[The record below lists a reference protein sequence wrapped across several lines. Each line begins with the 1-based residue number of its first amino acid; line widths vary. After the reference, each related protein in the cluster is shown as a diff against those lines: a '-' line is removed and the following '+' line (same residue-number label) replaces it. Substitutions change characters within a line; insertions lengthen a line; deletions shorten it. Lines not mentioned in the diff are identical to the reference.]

1 MLRHEVFVSFYHT
14 FNHPHIHH
22 IMATTITVLSEDGR
36 SKITLKSLPPMKPLR
51 DCLLE
56 CASKLGMISSSSTGG
71 DALEFRLVKEERGKG
86 SSSSSS
92 GGVKVDMDC
101 PLRHLNLP
109 TNAKLKLF
117 KKRTLTVG
125 SDVLANEES
134 SLREGGGEAP
144 PLHVEGASPASAAI
158 DAAEKKD
165 KKEDE
170 TMEERSAVLS
180 DDVNDA
186 TSPSSSS
193 VLGKRA
199 ARVVRQKTLDA
210 EAEERK
216 MDPTTGLVSAN
227 EELPEAFFELSSAE
241 AAQIVASNR
250 RKLENGNALLTKK
263 HREREAQRR
272 REKVRHATIRIMFQ
286 QKPISD
292 VCVEAV
298 FDAHKETVEDVYAFV
313 EEILSKDDKSTQ
325 NAPSFELFVAPP
337 KRVLKRN
344 GRDANQSLYDAGLA
358 PAAKIFFSLKTAITT
373 TSSFEEVEESALL
386 STKCLEML
394 RLHDQKSSASA
405 PIRPKP
411 PPKPPSKEEDKDR
424 EAKAKP
430 MMSDQAKKSFVPK
443 WFKK

>member
-1 MLRHEVFVSFYHT
+1 
-14 FNHPHIHH
+14 
-22 IMATTITVLSEDGR
+22 MATTITVLSEDGK

-56 CASKLGMISSSSTGG
+56 CASKLGMISESSINV
-71 DALEFRLVKEERGKG
+71 DALEFRSEDQSRGKG
-86 SSSSSS
+86 SSSSS

-109 TNAKLKLF
+109 TNAKLKVVF
-117 KKRTLTVG
+117 IKKRTLTVG
-125 SDVLANEES
+125 SDVVANEES
-134 SLREGGGEAP
+134 SLRRGGGEAP
-144 PLHVEGASPASAAI
+144 PLHVKGASSASPANI

-170 TMEERSAVLS
+170 TMERSAILS
-180 DDVNDA
+180 DDDAKA
-186 TSPSSSS
+186 TSSSSSS

-263 HREREAQRR
+263 HREREAQQR

-358 PAAKIFFSLKTAITT
+358 PAAKIFFSLKTTTTT

-405 PIRPKP
+405 PIRPPP

-424 EAKAKP
+424 EAKAEP
-430 MMSDQAKKSFVPK
+430 MMSDHAKKSFVPK

>member
-1 MLRHEVFVSFYHT
+1 
-14 FNHPHIHH
+14 
-22 IMATTITVLSEDGR
+22 
-36 SKITLKSLPPMKPLR
+36 
-51 DCLLE
+51 
-56 CASKLGMISSSSTGG
+56 
-71 DALEFRLVKEERGKG
+71 
-86 SSSSSS
+86 
-92 GGVKVDMDC
+92 MDC

-109 TNAKLKLF
+109 TNAKLKVVF
-117 KKRTLTVG
+117 IKKRTLTVG
-125 SDVLANEES
+125 SDVVANEES
-134 SLREGGGEAP
+134 SLRRGGGEAP
-144 PLHVEGASPASAAI
+144 PLHVKGASSASPANI

-170 TMEERSAVLS
+170 TMERSAILS
-180 DDVNDA
+180 DDDAKA
-186 TSPSSSS
+186 TSSSSSS

-358 PAAKIFFSLKTAITT
+358 PAAKIFFSLKTTTTT
-373 TSSFEEVEESALL
+373 TSSFEEEEESALL

-405 PIRPKP
+405 PIRP

-424 EAKAKP
+424 EAKAEP

>member
-1 MLRHEVFVSFYHT
+1 
-14 FNHPHIHH
+14 
-22 IMATTITVLSEDGR
+22 MATTITVLSEDGK

-144 PLHVEGASPASAAI
+144 PLHVEGASPASAANI

-411 PPKPPSKEEDKDR
+411 PPKPPSKEEDQEDR
-424 EAKAKP
+424 EAKVKP
-430 MMSDQAKKSFVPK
+430 TMSDQAKKSFVPK

>member
-1 MLRHEVFVSFYHT
+1 
-14 FNHPHIHH
+14 
-22 IMATTITVLSEDGR
+22 MATTITVLSEDGK

-56 CASKLGMISSSSTGG
+56 CASKLGMISESSINV
-71 DALEFRLVKEERGKG
+71 DALEFRLEDQSRGKG
-86 SSSSSS
+86 SSSSS

-109 TNAKLKLF
+109 TNAKLKVVF
-117 KKRTLTVG
+117 IKKRTLTVG
-125 SDVLANEES
+125 SDVVANEES
-134 SLREGGGEAP
+134 SLRRGGGEAP
-144 PLHVEGASPASAAI
+144 PLHVKGASSASEANI

-170 TMEERSAVLS
+170 TMERSAILS
-180 DDVNDA
+180 DDDAKA
-186 TSPSSSS
+186 TSSSSSS

-358 PAAKIFFSLKTAITT
+358 PAAKIFFSLKITT
-373 TSSFEEVEESALL
+373 TITSSFEEVEESALL

-405 PIRPKP
+405 PIRPPP

-424 EAKAKP
+424 EAKAEP

>member
-1 MLRHEVFVSFYHT
+1 
-14 FNHPHIHH
+14 
-22 IMATTITVLSEDGR
+22 MATTITVLSEDGK

-56 CASKLGMISSSSTGG
+56 CASKLGMISESSINV
-71 DALEFRLVKEERGKG
+71 DALEFRLEDQSRGKG
-86 SSSSSS
+86 SSSSS

-109 TNAKLKLF
+109 TNAKLKVVF
-117 KKRTLTVG
+117 IKKRTLTVG
-125 SDVLANEES
+125 SDVVANEES
-134 SLREGGGEAP
+134 SLRRGGGEAP
-144 PLHVEGASPASAAI
+144 PLHVKGASSASAANI

-170 TMEERSAVLS
+170 TMERSAILS
-180 DDVNDA
+180 DDDAKA
-186 TSPSSSS
+186 TSSSSSS

-358 PAAKIFFSLKTAITT
+358 PAAKIFFSLKITT
-373 TSSFEEVEESALL
+373 TITSSFEEVEESALL

-405 PIRPKP
+405 PIRPPP

-424 EAKAKP
+424 EAKAEP

>member
-1 MLRHEVFVSFYHT
+1 
-14 FNHPHIHH
+14 
-22 IMATTITVLSEDGR
+22 MATTITVLSEDGK

-56 CASKLGMISSSSTGG
+56 CASKLGMISESSINV
-71 DALEFRLVKEERGKG
+71 DALEFRLEDQSRGKG
-86 SSSSSS
+86 SSSSS

-109 TNAKLKLF
+109 TNAKLKVVF
-117 KKRTLTVG
+117 IKKRTLTVG
-125 SDVLANEES
+125 SDVVANEES
-134 SLREGGGEAP
+134 SLRRGGGEAP
-144 PLHVEGASPASAAI
+144 PLHVKGASSASEANI

-170 TMEERSAVLS
+170 TMERSAILS
-180 DDVNDA
+180 DDDAKA
-186 TSPSSSS
+186 TSSSSSS

-358 PAAKIFFSLKTAITT
+358 PAAKIFFSLKITTTT

-405 PIRPKP
+405 PIRPP
-411 PPKPPSKEEDKDR
+411 PPPSKEEDKDR
-424 EAKAKP
+424 EAKAEP

>member
-1 MLRHEVFVSFYHT
+1 
-14 FNHPHIHH
+14 
-22 IMATTITVLSEDGR
+22 MATTITVLSEDGK

-56 CASKLGMISSSSTGG
+56 CASKLGMISESSINV
-71 DALEFRLVKEERGKG
+71 DALEFRLEDQSRGKG
-86 SSSSSS
+86 SSSSS

-109 TNAKLKLF
+109 TNAKLKVVF
-117 KKRTLTVG
+117 IKKRTLTVG
-125 SDVLANEES
+125 SDVVANEES
-134 SLREGGGEAP
+134 SLRRGGGEAP
-144 PLHVEGASPASAAI
+144 PLHVKGASSASEANI

-170 TMEERSAVLS
+170 TMERSAILS
-180 DDVNDA
+180 DDDAKA
-186 TSPSSSS
+186 TSSSSSS

-358 PAAKIFFSLKTAITT
+358 PAAKIFFSLKITTTT

-405 PIRPKP
+405 PIRPPP

-424 EAKAKP
+424 EAKAEP

>member
-1 MLRHEVFVSFYHT
+1 
-14 FNHPHIHH
+14 
-22 IMATTITVLSEDGR
+22 MATTITVLSEDGK

-56 CASKLGMISSSSTGG
+56 CASKLGMISESSINV
-71 DALEFRLVKEERGKG
+71 DALEFRLEDQSRGKG
-86 SSSSSS
+86 SSSSS
-92 GGVKVDMDC
+92 GGAKVDMDC

-109 TNAKLKLF
+109 TNAKLKVVF
-117 KKRTLTVG
+117 IKKRTLTVG
-125 SDVLANEES
+125 SDVVANEES
-134 SLREGGGEAP
+134 SLRRGGGEAP
-144 PLHVEGASPASAAI
+144 PLHVKGASSASPANI

-170 TMEERSAVLS
+170 TMERSAILS
-180 DDVNDA
+180 DDDAKA
-186 TSPSSSS
+186 TSSSSSS

-358 PAAKIFFSLKTAITT
+358 PAAKIFFSLKTTTTT

-405 PIRPKP
+405 PIRPPP

-424 EAKAKP
+424 EAKAEP

>member
-1 MLRHEVFVSFYHT
+1 
-14 FNHPHIHH
+14 
-22 IMATTITVLSEDGR
+22 MATTITVLSEDGK

-56 CASKLGMISSSSTGG
+56 CASKLGMISESSINV
-71 DALEFRLVKEERGKG
+71 DALEFRLEDQSRGKG
-86 SSSSSS
+86 SSSSS
-92 GGVKVDMDC
+92 GGAKVDMDC

-109 TNAKLKLF
+109 TNAKLKVVF
-117 KKRTLTVG
+117 IKKRTLTVG
-125 SDVLANEES
+125 SDVVANEES
-134 SLREGGGEAP
+134 SLRRGGGEAP
-144 PLHVEGASPASAAI
+144 PLHVKGASSASPANI

-170 TMEERSAVLS
+170 TMERSAILS
-180 DDVNDA
+180 DDDAKA
-186 TSPSSSS
+186 TSSSSSS

-358 PAAKIFFSLKTAITT
+358 PAAKIFFSLKTTTTT

-405 PIRPKP
+405 PIRPPP

-424 EAKAKP
+424 EAKAEP
-430 MMSDQAKKSFVPK
+430 MMSDHAKKSFVPK

>member
-1 MLRHEVFVSFYHT
+1 
-14 FNHPHIHH
+14 
-22 IMATTITVLSEDGR
+22 MATTITVLSEDGK

-56 CASKLGMISSSSTGG
+56 CASKLGMISESSINV
-71 DALEFRLVKEERGKG
+71 DALEFRLEDQSRGKG
-86 SSSSSS
+86 SSSSS

-109 TNAKLKLF
+109 TNAKLKVVF
-117 KKRTLTVG
+117 IKKRTLTVG
-125 SDVLANEES
+125 SDVVANEES
-134 SLREGGGEAP
+134 SLRRGGGEAP
-144 PLHVEGASPASAAI
+144 PLHVKGASSASPANI

-170 TMEERSAVLS
+170 TMERSAILS
-180 DDVNDA
+180 DDDAKA
-186 TSPSSSS
+186 TSSSSSS

-358 PAAKIFFSLKTAITT
+358 PAAKIFFSLKITTTT

-405 PIRPKP
+405 PIRPPP

-424 EAKAKP
+424 EAKAEP

>member
-1 MLRHEVFVSFYHT
+1 
-14 FNHPHIHH
+14 
-22 IMATTITVLSEDGR
+22 MATTITVLSEDGK

-56 CASKLGMISSSSTGG
+56 CASKLGMISESSINV
-71 DALEFRLVKEERGKG
+71 DALEFRSEDQSRGKG
-86 SSSSSS
+86 SSSSS

-109 TNAKLKLF
+109 TNAKLKVVF
-117 KKRTLTVG
+117 IKKRTLTVG
-125 SDVLANEES
+125 SDVVANEES
-134 SLREGGGEAP
+134 SLRRGGGEAP
-144 PLHVEGASPASAAI
+144 PLHVKGASSASAAN

-170 TMEERSAVLS
+170 TMERSAILS
-180 DDVNDA
+180 DDDAKA
-186 TSPSSSS
+186 TSSSSSSSSS

-358 PAAKIFFSLKTAITT
+358 PAAKIFFSLKTTTTT

-405 PIRPKP
+405 PIRPP
-411 PPKPPSKEEDKDR
+411 PPPSLLRKKKTKIEKQKPNR
-424 EAKAKP
+424 
-430 MMSDQAKKSFVPK
+430 
-443 WFKK
+443 

>member
-1 MLRHEVFVSFYHT
+1 
-14 FNHPHIHH
+14 
-22 IMATTITVLSEDGR
+22 MATTITVLSEDGK

-56 CASKLGMISSSSTGG
+56 CASKLGMISESSINV
-71 DALEFRLVKEERGKG
+71 DALEFRSEDQSRGKG
-86 SSSSSS
+86 SSSSS

-109 TNAKLKLF
+109 TNAKLKVVF
-117 KKRTLTVG
+117 IKKRTLTVG
-125 SDVLANEES
+125 SDVVANEES
-134 SLREGGGEAP
+134 SLRRGGGEAP
-144 PLHVEGASPASAAI
+144 PLHVKGASSASAANI

-170 TMEERSAVLS
+170 TMERSAILS
-180 DDVNDA
+180 DDDAKA
-186 TSPSSSS
+186 TSSSSSS

-358 PAAKIFFSLKTAITT
+358 PAAKIFFSLKTTTTT

-405 PIRPKP
+405 PIRPPP

-424 EAKAKP
+424 EAKAEP
-430 MMSDQAKKSFVPK
+430 MMSDHAKKSFVPK

>member
-1 MLRHEVFVSFYHT
+1 
-14 FNHPHIHH
+14 
-22 IMATTITVLSEDGR
+22 MATTITVLSEDGK

-56 CASKLGMISSSSTGG
+56 CASKLGMISESSINV
-71 DALEFRLVKEERGKG
+71 DALEFRLEDQSRGKG
-86 SSSSSS
+86 SSSSS

-109 TNAKLKLF
+109 TNAKLKVVF
-117 KKRTLTVG
+117 IKKRTLTVG
-125 SDVLANEES
+125 SDVVANEES
-134 SLREGGGEAP
+134 SLRRGGGEAP
-144 PLHVEGASPASAAI
+144 PLHVKGASSASAANI

-170 TMEERSAVLS
+170 TMERSAILS
-180 DDVNDA
+180 DDDAKA
-186 TSPSSSS
+186 TSSSSSS

-358 PAAKIFFSLKTAITT
+358 PAAKIFFSLKTTTTT

-405 PIRPKP
+405 PIRPPP

-424 EAKAKP
+424 EAKAEP
-430 MMSDQAKKSFVPK
+430 MMSDHAKKSFVPK

>member
-1 MLRHEVFVSFYHT
+1 
-14 FNHPHIHH
+14 
-22 IMATTITVLSEDGR
+22 MATTITVLSEDGK

-56 CASKLGMISSSSTGG
+56 CASKLGMISESSINV
-71 DALEFRLVKEERGKG
+71 DALEFRLEDQSRGKG
-86 SSSSSS
+86 SSSSS

-109 TNAKLKLF
+109 TNAKLKVVF
-117 KKRTLTVG
+117 IKKRTLTVG
-125 SDVLANEES
+125 SDVVANEES
-134 SLREGGGEAP
+134 SLRRGGGEAP
-144 PLHVEGASPASAAI
+144 PLHVKGASSASAANI

-170 TMEERSAVLS
+170 TMERSAILS
-180 DDVNDA
+180 DDDAKA
-186 TSPSSSS
+186 TSSSSSS

-325 NAPSFELFVAPP
+325 NAPSFDLFVAPP

-358 PAAKIFFSLKTAITT
+358 PAAKIFFSLKTTTTT

-405 PIRPKP
+405 PIRPPP

-424 EAKAKP
+424 EAKAEP
-430 MMSDQAKKSFVPK
+430 MMSDHAKKSFVPK

>member
-1 MLRHEVFVSFYHT
+1 
-14 FNHPHIHH
+14 
-22 IMATTITVLSEDGR
+22 MATTITVLSEDGK

-56 CASKLGMISSSSTGG
+56 CASKLGMISESSINV
-71 DALEFRLVKEERGKG
+71 DALEFRLEDQSRGKG
-86 SSSSSS
+86 SSSSS
-92 GGVKVDMDC
+92 GGAKVDMDC

-109 TNAKLKLF
+109 TNAKLKVVF
-117 KKRTLTVG
+117 IKKRTLTVG
-125 SDVLANEES
+125 SDVVANEES
-134 SLREGGGEAP
+134 SLRRGGGEAP
-144 PLHVEGASPASAAI
+144 PLHVKGASSASEANI

-170 TMEERSAVLS
+170 TMERSAILS
-180 DDVNDA
+180 DDDAKA
-186 TSPSSSS
+186 TSSSSSSS

-358 PAAKIFFSLKTAITT
+358 PAAKIFFSLKITTTT

-405 PIRPKP
+405 PIRPP
-411 PPKPPSKEEDKDR
+411 PPPSKEEDKDR
-424 EAKAKP
+424 EAKAEP

>member
-1 MLRHEVFVSFYHT
+1 
-14 FNHPHIHH
+14 
-22 IMATTITVLSEDGR
+22 MATTITVLSEDGK

-56 CASKLGMISSSSTGG
+56 CASKLGMISESGINV
-71 DALEFRLVKEERGKG
+71 DALEFRSEDQSRGKG
-86 SSSSSS
+86 SSSSS

-109 TNAKLKLF
+109 TNARLKVVCI

-125 SDVLANEES
+125 SDVVANEES
-134 SLREGGGEAP
+134 SLRRGGGEAP
-144 PLHVEGASPASAAI
+144 PLHVKGASPASAAN
-158 DAAEKKD
+158 DAAEKKG

-186 TSPSSSS
+186 TSSSSS

-358 PAAKIFFSLKTAITT
+358 PAAKIFFSLKATTTT
-373 TSSFEEVEESALL
+373 TSSFEEDKSALL
-386 STKCLEML
+386 NAKCLEML

-411 PPKPPSKEEDKDR
+411 PPKPPSKEEDQEEAR
-424 EAKAKP
+424 AKAKP

-443 WFKK
+443 WFKN

>member
-1 MLRHEVFVSFYHT
+1 
-14 FNHPHIHH
+14 
-22 IMATTITVLSEDGR
+22 MATTITVLSEDGK

-71 DALEFRLVKEERGKG
+71 DALEFRLEDQSRGKG
-86 SSSSSS
+86 SSSSS
-92 GGVKVDMDC
+92 GGVKVDVDC

-109 TNAKLKLF
+109 TNARLKVVCI

-125 SDVLANEES
+125 SDVVANEES
-134 SLREGGGEAP
+134 SLRRGGGEAP
-144 PLHVEGASPASAAI
+144 PLHVKGASPASAANT

-186 TSPSSSS
+186 TSSSSS

-313 EEILSKDDKSTQ
+313 EEIISKDDKSTQ

-358 PAAKIFFSLKTAITT
+358 PAAKIFFSLKATTTT
-373 TSSFEEVEESALL
+373 TSSFEEDKSALL
-386 STKCLEML
+386 NAKCLEML

-411 PPKPPSKEEDKDR
+411 PPKPPSKEEDQEEAR
-424 EAKAKP
+424 AKAKP

-443 WFKK
+443 WFKN

>member
-1 MLRHEVFVSFYHT
+1 
-14 FNHPHIHH
+14 
-22 IMATTITVLSEDGR
+22 MATTITVLSEDGK

-56 CASKLGMISSSSTGG
+56 CASKLGMISESSINV
-71 DALEFRLVKEERGKG
+71 DALEFRLEDQSRGKG
-86 SSSSSS
+86 SSSSS

-109 TNAKLKLF
+109 TNAKLKVVF
-117 KKRTLTVG
+117 IKKRTLTVG
-125 SDVLANEES
+125 SDVVANEES
-134 SLREGGGEAP
+134 SLRRGGGEAP
-144 PLHVEGASPASAAI
+144 PLHVKGASSASPANI

-170 TMEERSAVLS
+170 TMERSAILS
-180 DDVNDA
+180 DDDAKA
-186 TSPSSSS
+186 TSSSSSS

-358 PAAKIFFSLKTAITT
+358 PAAKIFFSLKITT
-373 TSSFEEVEESALL
+373 TITSSFEEVEESALL

-405 PIRPKP
+405 PIRPPP

-424 EAKAKP
+424 EAKAEP

>member
-1 MLRHEVFVSFYHT
+1 
-14 FNHPHIHH
+14 
-22 IMATTITVLSEDGR
+22 MATTITVLSEDGK

-56 CASKLGMISSSSTGG
+56 CASKLGMISESSINV
-71 DALEFRLVKEERGKG
+71 DALEFRSEDQSRGKG
-86 SSSSSS
+86 SSSSS

-144 PLHVEGASPASAAI
+144 PLHVKGASSASPANI

-170 TMEERSAVLS
+170 TMERSAILS
-180 DDVNDA
+180 DDDAKA
-186 TSPSSSS
+186 TSSSSSS

-358 PAAKIFFSLKTAITT
+358 PAAKIFFSLKTTTTT

-411 PPKPPSKEEDKDR
+411 PPKPPSKEEDQEDR
-424 EAKAKP
+424 EAKVKP
-430 MMSDQAKKSFVPK
+430 TMSDQAKKSFVPK

>member
-1 MLRHEVFVSFYHT
+1 
-14 FNHPHIHH
+14 
-22 IMATTITVLSEDGR
+22 MATTITVLSEDGK

-56 CASKLGMISSSSTGG
+56 CASKLGMISESGINV
-71 DALEFRLVKEERGKG
+71 DALEFRSEDQSRGKG
-86 SSSSSS
+86 SSSSS

-109 TNAKLKLF
+109 TNAKLKVVF
-117 KKRTLTVG
+117 IKKRTLTVG
-125 SDVLANEES
+125 SDVVANEES
-134 SLREGGGEAP
+134 SLRRGGGEAP
-144 PLHVEGASPASAAI
+144 PLHVKGASSASAANI

-170 TMEERSAVLS
+170 TMERSAILS
-180 DDVNDA
+180 DDDAKA
-186 TSPSSSS
+186 TSSSSSS

-358 PAAKIFFSLKTAITT
+358 PAAKIFFSLKITTTT

-405 PIRPKP
+405 PIRPP
-411 PPKPPSKEEDKDR
+411 PPPKEEDKDR
-424 EAKAKP
+424 EAKVEP

>member
-1 MLRHEVFVSFYHT
+1 
-14 FNHPHIHH
+14 
-22 IMATTITVLSEDGR
+22 MATTITVLSEDGK

-56 CASKLGMISSSSTGG
+56 CASKLGMISESSINV
-71 DALEFRLVKEERGKG
+71 DALEFRLEDQSRGKG
-86 SSSSSS
+86 SSSSS
-92 GGVKVDMDC
+92 GGAKVDMDC

-109 TNAKLKLF
+109 TNAKLKVVF
-117 KKRTLTVG
+117 IKKRTLTVG
-125 SDVLANEES
+125 SDVVANEES
-134 SLREGGGEAP
+134 SLRRGGGEAP
-144 PLHVEGASPASAAI
+144 PLHVKGASSASEANI

-170 TMEERSAVLS
+170 TMERSAILS
-180 DDVNDA
+180 DDDAKA
-186 TSPSSSS
+186 TSSSSSS

-358 PAAKIFFSLKTAITT
+358 PAAKIFFSLKTTTTT

-405 PIRPKP
+405 PIRPPP

-424 EAKAKP
+424 EAKAEP

>member
-1 MLRHEVFVSFYHT
+1 
-14 FNHPHIHH
+14 
-22 IMATTITVLSEDGR
+22 MATTITVLSEDGK

-56 CASKLGMISSSSTGG
+56 CASKLGMISESSINV
-71 DALEFRLVKEERGKG
+71 DALEFRLEDQSRGKG
-86 SSSSSS
+86 SSSSS
-92 GGVKVDMDC
+92 GGAKVDMDC

-109 TNAKLKLF
+109 TNAKLKVVF
-117 KKRTLTVG
+117 IKKRTLTVG
-125 SDVLANEES
+125 SDVVANEES
-134 SLREGGGEAP
+134 SLRRGGGEAP
-144 PLHVEGASPASAAI
+144 PLHVKGASSASAANI

-170 TMEERSAVLS
+170 TMERSAILS
-180 DDVNDA
+180 DDDAKA
-186 TSPSSSS
+186 TSSSSSS

-358 PAAKIFFSLKTAITT
+358 PAAKIFFSLKTTT
-373 TSSFEEVEESALL
+373 TTTFSFEEVEESALL

-405 PIRPKP
+405 PIRPPP

-424 EAKAKP
+424 EAKAEP

>member
-1 MLRHEVFVSFYHT
+1 
-14 FNHPHIHH
+14 
-22 IMATTITVLSEDGR
+22 MATTITVLSEDGK

-56 CASKLGMISSSSTGG
+56 CASKLGMISESSINV
-71 DALEFRLVKEERGKG
+71 DALEFRLEDQSRGKG
-86 SSSSSS
+86 SSSSS

-109 TNAKLKLF
+109 TNAKLKVVF
-117 KKRTLTVG
+117 IKKRTLTVG
-125 SDVLANEES
+125 SDVVANEES
-134 SLREGGGEAP
+134 SLRRGGGEAP
-144 PLHVEGASPASAAI
+144 PLHVKGASSASAANI

-170 TMEERSAVLS
+170 TMERSAILS
-180 DDVNDA
+180 DDDAKA
-186 TSPSSSS
+186 TSSSSSS

-344 GRDANQSLYDAGLA
+344 GRDANQSLYDAGLV
-358 PAAKIFFSLKTAITT
+358 PAAKIFFSLKTTTTT

-405 PIRPKP
+405 PIRPPP

-424 EAKAKP
+424 EAKAEP
-430 MMSDQAKKSFVPK
+430 MMSDHAKKSFVPK

>member
-1 MLRHEVFVSFYHT
+1 
-14 FNHPHIHH
+14 
-22 IMATTITVLSEDGR
+22 MATTITVLSEDGK

-56 CASKLGMISSSSTGG
+56 CASKLGMISESSINV
-71 DALEFRLVKEERGKG
+71 DALEFRLEDQSRGKG
-86 SSSSSS
+86 SSSSS

-109 TNAKLKLF
+109 TNAKLKVVF
-117 KKRTLTVG
+117 IKKRTLTVG
-125 SDVLANEES
+125 SDVVANEES
-134 SLREGGGEAP
+134 SLRRGGGEAP
-144 PLHVEGASPASAAI
+144 PLHVKGASSASAANI

-170 TMEERSAVLS
+170 TMERSAILS
-180 DDVNDA
+180 DDDAKA
-186 TSPSSSS
+186 TSSSSSS

-358 PAAKIFFSLKTAITT
+358 PAAKIFFSLKTTTTT

-405 PIRPKP
+405 PIRPSP

-424 EAKAKP
+424 EAKAEP

>member
-1 MLRHEVFVSFYHT
+1 
-14 FNHPHIHH
+14 
-22 IMATTITVLSEDGR
+22 MATTITVLSEDGK

-56 CASKLGMISSSSTGG
+56 CASKLGMISESSINV
-71 DALEFRLVKEERGKG
+71 DALEFRSEDQSRGKG
-86 SSSSSS
+86 SSSSS

-109 TNAKLKLF
+109 TNAKLKVVF
-117 KKRTLTVG
+117 IKKRTLTVG
-125 SDVLANEES
+125 SDVVANEES
-134 SLREGGGEAP
+134 SLRRGGGEAP
-144 PLHVEGASPASAAI
+144 PLHVKGASSASAAN

-170 TMEERSAVLS
+170 TMERSAILS
-180 DDVNDA
+180 DDDAKA
-186 TSPSSSS
+186 TSSSSSSSSSS

-358 PAAKIFFSLKTAITT
+358 PAAKIFFSLKTTTTT
-373 TSSFEEVEESALL
+373 TSSFEEIEESALL

-405 PIRPKP
+405 PIRPPP
-411 PPKPPSKEEDKDR
+411 PPKASFERRRQRSRSKSRTDDER
-424 EAKAKP
+424 P
-430 MMSDQAKKSFVPK
+430 G
-443 WFKK
+443 

>member
-1 MLRHEVFVSFYHT
+1 
-14 FNHPHIHH
+14 
-22 IMATTITVLSEDGR
+22 MATTITVLSEDGK

-71 DALEFRLVKEERGKG
+71 DALEFRFEDQSRGKG
-86 SSSSSS
+86 SSSSS

-109 TNAKLKLF
+109 TNARLKVVFL

-125 SDVLANEES
+125 SDVVANEES
-134 SLREGGGEAP
+134 SLRRGGGEAP
-144 PLHVEGASPASAAI
+144 PLHAKGASLASAAN

-186 TSPSSSS
+186 TSSSSS

-263 HREREAQRR
+263 HREREAQQR

-358 PAAKIFFSLKTAITT
+358 PAAKIFFSLKITT
-373 TSSFEEVEESALL
+373 TITSSSEEVEESALL

-411 PPKPPSKEEDKDR
+411 PPKEEDQEEDR

>member
-1 MLRHEVFVSFYHT
+1 
-14 FNHPHIHH
+14 
-22 IMATTITVLSEDGR
+22 MATTITVLSEDGK

-56 CASKLGMISSSSTGG
+56 CASKLGMISESSINV
-71 DALEFRLVKEERGKG
+71 DALEFRSEDQSRGKG
-86 SSSSSS
+86 SSSSS

-109 TNAKLKLF
+109 TNARLKVVFL

-125 SDVLANEES
+125 SDVVANEES
-134 SLREGGGEAP
+134 SLRRGGGEAP
-144 PLHVEGASPASAAI
+144 PLHAKGASLASAANI

-186 TSPSSSS
+186 TSSSSS

-358 PAAKIFFSLKTAITT
+358 PAAKIFFSLKTTTTT

-405 PIRPKP
+405 PIRPPP

-424 EAKAKP
+424 EAKAEP

>member
-1 MLRHEVFVSFYHT
+1 
-14 FNHPHIHH
+14 
-22 IMATTITVLSEDGR
+22 MATTITVLSEDGK

-56 CASKLGMISSSSTGG
+56 CASKLGMISESSINV
-71 DALEFRLVKEERGKG
+71 DALEFRSEDQSRGKG
-86 SSSSSS
+86 SSSSS
-92 GGVKVDMDC
+92 GGAKVDMDC

-109 TNAKLKLF
+109 TNARLKVVFL

-125 SDVLANEES
+125 SDVVANEES
-134 SLREGGGEAP
+134 SLRRGGGEAP
-144 PLHVEGASPASAAI
+144 PLHAKGASLASAANI

-186 TSPSSSS
+186 TSSSSS

-358 PAAKIFFSLKTAITT
+358 PAAKIFFSLKITTTT

-405 PIRPKP
+405 PIRPPP

-424 EAKAKP
+424 EAKAEP

>member
-1 MLRHEVFVSFYHT
+1 
-14 FNHPHIHH
+14 
-22 IMATTITVLSEDGR
+22 
-36 SKITLKSLPPMKPLR
+36 
-51 DCLLE
+51 
-56 CASKLGMISSSSTGG
+56 
-71 DALEFRLVKEERGKG
+71 
-86 SSSSSS
+86 
-92 GGVKVDMDC
+92 MDC

-109 TNAKLKLF
+109 TNAKLKVVF
-117 KKRTLTVG
+117 IKKRTLTVG
-125 SDVLANEES
+125 SDVVANEES
-134 SLREGGGEAP
+134 SLRRGGGEAP
-144 PLHVEGASPASAAI
+144 PLRVKGASSASPANI

-170 TMEERSAVLS
+170 TMERSAILS
-180 DDVNDA
+180 DDDAKA
-186 TSPSSSS
+186 TSSSSSS

-358 PAAKIFFSLKTAITT
+358 PAAKIFFSLKTTTTT
-373 TSSFEEVEESALL
+373 TSSFEEEEESALL

-405 PIRPKP
+405 PIRPPP

-424 EAKAKP
+424 EAKAEP

>member
-1 MLRHEVFVSFYHT
+1 
-14 FNHPHIHH
+14 
-22 IMATTITVLSEDGR
+22 MATTITVLSEDGK

-56 CASKLGMISSSSTGG
+56 CASKLGMISESSINV
-71 DALEFRLVKEERGKG
+71 DALEFRSEDQSRGKG
-86 SSSSSS
+86 SSSSS

-109 TNAKLKLF
+109 TNAKLKVVF
-117 KKRTLTVG
+117 IKKRTLTVG
-125 SDVLANEES
+125 SDVVANEES
-134 SLREGGGEAP
+134 SLRRGGGEAP
-144 PLHVEGASPASAAI
+144 PLHVKGASSASEANI

-170 TMEERSAVLS
+170 TIERSAILS
-180 DDVNDA
+180 DDDAKA
-186 TSPSSSS
+186 TSSSSSS

-358 PAAKIFFSLKTAITT
+358 PAAKIFFSLKTTTTT

-405 PIRPKP
+405 PIRPSP

-424 EAKAKP
+424 EAKAEP

>member
-1 MLRHEVFVSFYHT
+1 
-14 FNHPHIHH
+14 
-22 IMATTITVLSEDGR
+22 MATTITVLSEDGK

-56 CASKLGMISSSSTGG
+56 CASKLGMISESSINV
-71 DALEFRLVKEERGKG
+71 DALEFRLEDQSRGKG
-86 SSSSSS
+86 SSSSS

-109 TNAKLKLF
+109 TNAKLKVVF
-117 KKRTLTVG
+117 IKKRTLTVG
-125 SDVLANEES
+125 SDVVANEES
-134 SLREGGGEAP
+134 SLRRGGGEAP
-144 PLHVEGASPASAAI
+144 PLHVKGASSASAANI

-170 TMEERSAVLS
+170 TMERSAILS
-180 DDVNDA
+180 DDDAKA
-186 TSPSSSS
+186 TSSSSSSS

-313 EEILSKDDKSTQ
+313 DEILSKDDKSTQ

-358 PAAKIFFSLKTAITT
+358 PAAKIFFSLKTTTTT

-405 PIRPKP
+405 PIRPPP

-424 EAKAKP
+424 EAKAEP
-430 MMSDQAKKSFVPK
+430 MMSDHAKKSFVPK

>member
-1 MLRHEVFVSFYHT
+1 
-14 FNHPHIHH
+14 
-22 IMATTITVLSEDGR
+22 MATTITVLSEDGK

-56 CASKLGMISSSSTGG
+56 CASKLGMISESSINV
-71 DALEFRLVKEERGKG
+71 DALEFRLEDQSRGKG
-86 SSSSSS
+86 SSSSS

-109 TNAKLKLF
+109 TNAKLKVVF
-117 KKRTLTVG
+117 IKKRTLTVG
-125 SDVLANEES
+125 SDVVANEES
-134 SLREGGGEAP
+134 SLRRGGGEAP
-144 PLHVEGASPASAAI
+144 PLHVKGASSASAANI

-170 TMEERSAVLS
+170 TMERSAILS
-180 DDVNDA
+180 DDDAKA
-186 TSPSSSS
+186 TSSSSSSS

-263 HREREAQRR
+263 YREREAQRR

-358 PAAKIFFSLKTAITT
+358 PAAKIFFSLKTTTTT

-405 PIRPKP
+405 PIRPPP

-424 EAKAKP
+424 EAKAEP
-430 MMSDQAKKSFVPK
+430 MMSDHAKKSFVPK

>member
-1 MLRHEVFVSFYHT
+1 MPRRRRR
-14 FNHPHIHH
+14 
-22 IMATTITVLSEDGR
+22 TT
-36 SKITLKSLPPMKPLR
+36 
-51 DCLLE
+51 
-56 CASKLGMISSSSTGG
+56 
-71 DALEFRLVKEERGKG
+71 
-86 SSSSSS
+86 
-92 GGVKVDMDC
+92 
-101 PLRHLNLP
+101 
-109 TNAKLKLF
+109 
-117 KKRTLTVG
+117 
-125 SDVLANEES
+125 
-134 SLREGGGEAP
+134 
-144 PLHVEGASPASAAI
+144 

-186 TSPSSSS
+186 TSSSSS

-313 EEILSKDDKSTQ
+313 EEIISKDDKSTQ

-358 PAAKIFFSLKTAITT
+358 PAAKIFFSLKATTTT
-373 TSSFEEVEESALL
+373 TSSFEEDKSALL
-386 STKCLEML
+386 NAKCLEML

-411 PPKPPSKEEDKDR
+411 PPKPPSKR
-424 EAKAKP
+424 RRP
-430 MMSDQAKKSFVPK
+430 RRSSRKSQTHDERPG
-443 WFKK
+443 

>member
-1 MLRHEVFVSFYHT
+1 
-14 FNHPHIHH
+14 
-22 IMATTITVLSEDGR
+22 MATTITVLSEDGK

-56 CASKLGMISSSSTGG
+56 CASKLGMISESSINV
-71 DALEFRLVKEERGKG
+71 DALEFRLEDQSRGKG
-86 SSSSSS
+86 SSSSS

-109 TNAKLKLF
+109 TNAKLKVVF
-117 KKRTLTVG
+117 IKKRTLTVG
-125 SDVLANEES
+125 SDVVANEES
-134 SLREGGGEAP
+134 SLRRGGGEAP
-144 PLHVEGASPASAAI
+144 PLHAKGASLASAANI

-170 TMEERSAVLS
+170 TMERSAILS
-180 DDVNDA
+180 DDDAKA
-186 TSPSSSS
+186 TSSSSSS

-358 PAAKIFFSLKTAITT
+358 PAAKIFFSLKITT
-373 TSSFEEVEESALL
+373 TITSSFEEVEESALL

-405 PIRPKP
+405 PIRPPP

-424 EAKAKP
+424 EAKAEP

>member
-1 MLRHEVFVSFYHT
+1 
-14 FNHPHIHH
+14 
-22 IMATTITVLSEDGR
+22 MATTITVLSEDGK

-56 CASKLGMISSSSTGG
+56 CASKLGMISESSINV
-71 DALEFRLVKEERGKG
+71 DALEFRLEDQSRGKG
-86 SSSSSS
+86 SSSSS
-92 GGVKVDMDC
+92 GGAKVDMDC

-109 TNAKLKLF
+109 TNAKLKVVF
-117 KKRTLTVG
+117 IKKRTLTVG
-125 SDVLANEES
+125 SDVVANEES
-134 SLREGGGEAP
+134 SLRRGGGEAP
-144 PLHVEGASPASAAI
+144 PLHVKGASSASPANI

-170 TMEERSAVLS
+170 TMERSAILS
-180 DDVNDA
+180 DDDAKA
-186 TSPSSSS
+186 TSSSSSS

-358 PAAKIFFSLKTAITT
+358 PAAKIFFSLKTTTTT

-405 PIRPKP
+405 PIRPP
-411 PPKPPSKEEDKDR
+411 PPPSKEEDKDR
-424 EAKAKP
+424 EAKAEP

>member
-1 MLRHEVFVSFYHT
+1 
-14 FNHPHIHH
+14 
-22 IMATTITVLSEDGR
+22 MATTITVLSEDGK

-56 CASKLGMISSSSTGG
+56 CASKLGMISESSINV
-71 DALEFRLVKEERGKG
+71 DALEFRLEDQSRGKG
-86 SSSSSS
+86 SSSSS

-109 TNAKLKLF
+109 TNAKLKVVF
-117 KKRTLTVG
+117 IKKRTLTVG
-125 SDVLANEES
+125 SDVVANEES
-134 SLREGGGEAP
+134 SLRRGGGEAP
-144 PLHVEGASPASAAI
+144 PLHVKGASSASPANI

-170 TMEERSAVLS
+170 TMERSAILS
-180 DDVNDA
+180 DDDAKA
-186 TSPSSSS
+186 TSSSSSS

-358 PAAKIFFSLKTAITT
+358 PAAKIFFSLKITTTT

-405 PIRPKP
+405 PIRPPP

-424 EAKAKP
+424 EAKAEP
-430 MMSDQAKKSFVPK
+430 MMSDHAKKSFVPK

>member
-1 MLRHEVFVSFYHT
+1 
-14 FNHPHIHH
+14 
-22 IMATTITVLSEDGR
+22 MATTITVLSEDGK

-56 CASKLGMISSSSTGG
+56 CASKLGMISESSINV
-71 DALEFRLVKEERGKG
+71 DALEFRSEDQSRGKG
-86 SSSSSS
+86 SSSSS

-109 TNAKLKLF
+109 TNAKLKVVF
-117 KKRTLTVG
+117 IKKRTLTVG
-125 SDVLANEES
+125 SDVVANEES
-134 SLREGGGEAP
+134 SLRRGGGEAP
-144 PLHVEGASPASAAI
+144 PLHVKGASSASEANI

-170 TMEERSAVLS
+170 TMERSAILS
-180 DDVNDA
+180 DDDAKA
-186 TSPSSSS
+186 TSSSSSS

-358 PAAKIFFSLKTAITT
+358 PAAKIFFSLKITT
-373 TSSFEEVEESALL
+373 TITSSFEEVEESALL

-405 PIRPKP
+405 PIRPPP

-424 EAKAKP
+424 EAKAEP

>member
-1 MLRHEVFVSFYHT
+1 
-14 FNHPHIHH
+14 
-22 IMATTITVLSEDGR
+22 MATTITVLSEDGK

-56 CASKLGMISSSSTGG
+56 CASKLGMISESSINV
-71 DALEFRLVKEERGKG
+71 DALEFRLEDQSRGKG
-86 SSSSSS
+86 CSASS

-109 TNAKLKLF
+109 TNAKLKVVF
-117 KKRTLTVG
+117 IKKRTLTVG
-125 SDVLANEES
+125 SDVVANEES
-134 SLREGGGEAP
+134 SLRRGGGEAP
-144 PLHVEGASPASAAI
+144 PLHVKGASSASAAN

-186 TSPSSSS
+186 TSSSSS

-358 PAAKIFFSLKTAITT
+358 PAAKIFFSLKTTTTT
-373 TSSFEEVEESALL
+373 TSSFEEIEESALL

-424 EAKAKP
+424 EAKAEP

>member
-1 MLRHEVFVSFYHT
+1 
-14 FNHPHIHH
+14 
-22 IMATTITVLSEDGR
+22 
-36 SKITLKSLPPMKPLR
+36 
-51 DCLLE
+51 
-56 CASKLGMISSSSTGG
+56 MISESSVNV
-71 DALEFRLVKEERGKG
+71 DALEFRLEDQSRGKG
-86 SSSSSS
+86 SSSSS
-92 GGVKVDMDC
+92 GVVKVDMDC

-109 TNAKLKLF
+109 TNAKLKVVF
-117 KKRTLTVG
+117 IKKRTLTVG
-125 SDVLANEES
+125 SDVVANDES
-134 SLREGGGEAP
+134 SFGKGRGGGGEP
-144 PLHVEGASPASAAI
+144 PLQVQLGASPASAAE
-158 DAAEKKD
+158 AEKKD
-165 KKEDE
+165 KEHKEDE
-170 TMEERSAVLS
+170 TMEERSAVVLS

-186 TSPSSSS
+186 TSSSSS

-325 NAPSFELFVAPP
+325 KAPSFELFVAPP

-358 PAAKIFFSLKTAITT
+358 PAAKIFFSLKTTITT
-373 TSSFEEVEESALL
+373 TSSFEEDKSALL
-386 STKCLEML
+386 NAKCLEML